1 MHYGVNKLYILVSL
15 NEVPVS
21 NGARGMYAT
30 VTQPVTFQ
38 EFLVWDDGSGR
49 EFELLDG
56 IPVPLS
62 EPNANHEDLI
72 QRLCAYLENHCQEND
87 LPYVSRQSKQVRLK
101 TAPPEKEKSRKA
113 DIVIFAKEEWQRMKT
128 SSSSAAAYIPPPGII
143 EVVSNN
149 WKDDYLTKLAEYE
162 DLGVLEYIIVDYA
175 AFGGI
180 RFIGSPKQPTITIY
194 QLEDGEYLPAKVFRG
209 QARIDSKLFPNIS
222 LTAEQIFAMSR

>member
-1 MHYGVNKLYILVSL
+1 
-15 NEVPVS
+15 
-21 NGARGMYAT
+21 MYAS
-30 VTQPVTFQ
+30 VTQPLTFE
-38 EFLVWDDGSGR
+38 EFLAWDDGSGR

-72 QRLCAYLENHCQEND
+72 QRLCAYLENHCQENN

-101 TAPPEKEKSRKA
+101 TKPPEQEKSRKA
-113 DIVIFAKEEWQRMKT
+113 DIVIFAREEWQRMKT
-128 SSSSAAAYIPPPGII
+128 ISSSAAAYIPPPGII

-149 WKDDYLTKLAEYE
+149 WKDDYLTKLAEYVGRSPSRRV

-194 QLEDGEYLPAKVFRG
+194 QLEDGEYLPPKVFRG
-209 QARIDSKLFPNIS
+209 EDRIDSRLFGNIT

>member
-1 MHYGVNKLYILVSL
+1 M
-15 NEVPVS
+15 
-21 NGARGMYAT
+21 
-30 VTQPVTFQ
+30 TFE
-38 EFLVWDDGSGR
+38 EFLAWDDGSSR
-49 EFELLDG
+49 EFELSDG

-72 QRLCAYLENHCQEND
+72 ERLCAYLENYYQEND

-113 DIVIFAKEEWQRMKT
+113 DIVIFARVEWQRMKT

-143 EVVSNN
+143 EVVNNN
-149 WKDDYLTKLAEYE
+149 WKNDYLTKLAEYVRVASRWRSLSKRRE
-162 DLGVLEYIIVDYA
+162 DLGVFEYIIVDYA

-194 QLEDGEYLPAKVFRG
+194 QLEGAEYLPPKVFRG
-209 QARIDSKLFPNIS
+209 QDRIDSRLFPNIP
-222 LTAEQIFAMSR
+222 LTAEQIFAMNR

>member
-1 MHYGVNKLYILVSL
+1 
-15 NEVPVS
+15 
-21 NGARGMYAT
+21 MYVA
-30 VTQPVTFQ
+30 VTQPLT
-38 EFLVWDDGSGR
+38 
-49 EFELLDG
+49 FELIDG

-72 QRLCAYLENHCQEND
+72 ERLCAYLENHSSENA

-101 TAPPEKEKSRKA
+101 IVPGDKEKSRKA
-113 DIVIFAKEEWQRMKT
+113 DIVIFDREEWQLMKS

-149 WKDDYLTKLAEYE
+149 WKDEYLTKLAENE

-194 QLEDGEYLPAKVFRG
+194 QLENGEYLPAKIFRG
-209 QARIDSKLFPNIS
+209 QDRIESRLFPSIP
-222 LTAEQIFAMSR
+222 LTADQIFAMSR